1 MGSDERK
8 GQVQAQI
15 RNTEESNT
23 NARNQN
29 RMEVFKRKNRTA
41 KIHVPTTHI
50 INLDLGK
57 PIEESPRK
65 KLTLKKS

>member
-29 RMEVFKRKNRTA
+29 RIKVFKRKKQN
-41 KIHVPTTHI
+41 
-50 INLDLGK
+50 
-57 PIEESPRK
+57 S
-65 KLTLKKS
+65 